1 MRTTRLQDACRSV
14 CLLHVGSRPRT
25 NKTFWP
31 NANASLQHARF
42 PTSLHLPTM
51 STHMFPNS
59 LSFLRP
65 SSTGSAG
72 PKGRRAVRVSA
83 TTEERAETKQAA
95 VPTVVP
101 GARYDDLQSAVNA
114 GLVVGY
120 PPFIDGIDVFGFFN
134 DIKQTEAQRY
144 ADVEITHGRV
154 AMLAALGFLV
164 GEQVE
169 GRYVLGLSQIPA
181 LFTDPL

>member
-1 MRTTRLQDACRSV
+1 M
-14 CLLHVGSRPRT
+14 
-25 NKTFWP
+25 
-31 NANASLQHARF
+31 
-42 PTSLHLPTM
+42 
-51 STHMFPNS
+51 
-59 LSFLRP
+59 
-65 SSTGSAG
+65 
-72 PKGRRAVRVSA
+72 
-83 TTEERAETKQAA
+83 
-95 VPTVVP
+95 P

-114 GLVVGY
+114 GLVVGC

>member
-1 MRTTRLQDACRSV
+1 
-14 CLLHVGSRPRT
+14 
-25 NKTFWP
+25 
-31 NANASLQHARF
+31 
-42 PTSLHLPTM
+42 M
-51 STHMFPNS
+51 STHMFTNS

-114 GLVVGY
+114 GLVVGC